1 SIPALAALT
10 ALVMMAGNTRA
21 QEVDH
26 VHLSKSESLQ
36 FDTILEQAM
45 LQSPAYRELAVR
57 SQEAQDY
64 QGVGRSWIAGR
75 PSVQVEYIDDSSL
88 TDIGNT
94 ELTYGIAL
102 PIWRPGE
109 RGDMQAL
116 GQSYSS
122 QAGDWLRQFKLDT
135 AGKLRASLAALHEAE
150 TLLALEQQA
159 TQGAAELLRIT
170 EVLFKAGE
178 AAQLDVMQARNLLLA
193 QRRNELNADA
203 MRVDAQRSYAILT
216 GLTVAP
222 ANPHRETRVM
232 SEEVAA
238 DHPLLQYLQRS
249 IDLQEGNLHRAEI
262 LAKGSPTITLGSRR
276 QRANNLSDYEDA
288 LAVSVSI
295 PFGGSSFVGT
305 AGSAARRA
313 KVDAE
318 VEYFTARRDLNAQL
332 HEVEH
337 QLFTLDQ
344 ALPLS
349 EEQATLSRQQWEMA
363 RSAFQLGETDISR
376 VVIAMLQARASAK
389 DFETLSMQYQR
400 LITESN
406 QILGVL
412 P

>member
-1 SIPALAALT
+1 
-10 ALVMMAGNTRA
+10 MMAGNTRA